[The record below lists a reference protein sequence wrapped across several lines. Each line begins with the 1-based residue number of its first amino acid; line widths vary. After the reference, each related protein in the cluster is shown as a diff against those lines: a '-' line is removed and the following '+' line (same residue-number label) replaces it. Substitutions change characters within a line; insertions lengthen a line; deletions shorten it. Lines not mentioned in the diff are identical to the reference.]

1 MSVYSPLFAA
11 TLLAAIAGTAPVA
24 MAQPATGQTTAE
36 QHSHSRH
43 AARPAPGRFI
53 EGRLAF
59 LRTELKLTEAQL
71 PLFERLADEMR
82 AGAKAMEARHAE
94 RKTQAKAQPASA
106 VERLERRSAV
116 MKQVTAASDRYLE
129 ALKPLYASLS
139 DEQKQVADQLLGS
152 RHGGHKH
159 HRGMRHH

>member
-11 TLLAAIAGTAPVA
+11 TLLAAIAGTAPA
-24 MAQPATGQTTAE
+24 AQAQPATDQVKIE
-36 QHSHSRH
+36 QHVE
-43 AARPAPGRFI
+43 RPAPGRFI

-94 RKTQAKAQPASA
+94 RKARDKTQPVSA
-106 VERLERRSAV
+106 VERLERRSTV
-116 MKQVTAASDRYLE
+116 MKEVSAASERFLT

-139 DEQKQVADQLLGS
+139 DEQKKTADLLFA
-152 RHGGHKH
+152 RHGGGYH
-159 HRGMRHH
+159 HRMRHH

>member
-11 TLLAAIAGTAPVA
+11 TLLAAIAGTAPA
-24 MAQPATGQTTAE
+24 QAQPATDQVKVE
-36 QHSHSRH
+36 QQSE
-43 AARPAPGRFI
+43 RPAPGRFI

-94 RKTQAKAQPASA
+94 RKARDKAQPVSA
-106 VERLERRSAV
+106 VERLEKRNAV
-116 MKQVTAASDRYLE
+116 MKEATAASDRFLA

-139 DEQKQVADQLLGS
+139 DEQKTIADQLFG
-152 RHGGHKH
+152 RHGGRH
-159 HRGMRHH
+159 HHGMRHH